1 LKFEID
7 DIEEP
12 WTFNEKFDFIYS
24 RMMTGSLVSWPKYFE
39 KAYEYV
45 IRKHLLVTNTP
56 RNLNPGG
63 WIEAADIC
71 VPHRSD
77 DGTLS
82 PDSATYKWGATCI
95 ESAQNLGRSINSAN
109 LYKEQMIAAGFENV
123 VEVVW
128 KWPTNRWP
136 KDHKMKELGESLD
149 C

>member
-1 LKFEID
+1 LDLGLSTSKKHMSASSE
-7 DIEEP
+7 
-12 WTFNEKFDFIYS
+12 T
-24 RMMTGSLVSWPKYFE
+24 
-39 KAYEYV
+39 
-45 IRKHLLVTNTP
+45 HLLGTDSS

-77 DGTLS
+77 DGTL
-82 PDSATYKWGATCI
+82 PLNSATYKWGALCI
-95 ESAQNLGRSINSAN
+95 ESAQNLGRSIDSAG
-109 LYKEQMIAAGFENV
+109 LYKEQMIAAGFKNV

-136 KDHKMKELGESLD
+136 KDHKMKELGACLG

>member
-1 LKFEID
+1 MSASSE
-7 DIEEP
+7 
-12 WTFNEKFDFIYS
+12 T
-24 RMMTGSLVSWPKYFE
+24 
-39 KAYEYV
+39 
-45 IRKHLLVTNTP
+45 HLLGTDSS

-77 DGTLS
+77 DGTL
-82 PDSATYKWGATCI
+82 PLNSATYKWGALCI
-95 ESAQNLGRSINSAN
+95 ESAQNLGRSIDSAG
-109 LYKEQMIAAGFENV
+109 LYKEQMIAAGFKNV

-136 KDHKMKELGESLD
+136 KDHKMKELGACLG

>member
-1 LKFEID
+1 MSTSFESICSVLATD
-7 DIEEP
+7 
-12 WTFNEKFDFIYS
+12 WS
-24 RMMTGSLVSWPKYFE
+24 
-39 KAYEYV
+39 
-45 IRKHLLVTNTP
+45 

-82 PDSATYKWGATCI
+82 PDSATYKWGALCI

-136 KDHKMKELGESLD
+136 KDRKMKELGESLRCLVGAANESRD
-149 C
+149 VVSGKYY